1 MPVVR
6 SRVWAGALTALSTIS
21 AASILAASPQS
32 LTFEQFW
39 NRPAPD
45 AAEAAHRSSIA
56 ARTGSGPTP
65 GPVDT
70 LHRLRHWT
78 TISIDASGV
87 DHAPPSVGYSHE
99 YGHHLGPGRAA
110 RAHAIVAIAIFEA
123 VNAVDRRYESYL
135 GVPKA
140 DPNTSIDAA
149 IAQAAHDTLNALFPS
164 QSEHCDKLLDEELA
178 SMKDDKGL
186 SAGIELGRRVAAAAV
201 QHAANDGSD
210 HAEALVGVDYF
221 PGPAPGEWRQDPI
234 SRLPVALGVRWGQV
248 RPLVIPSGEAF
259 RVPPPPELN
268 SPEYKQAFKEVQRVG
283 GDGIVTKTTRS
294 PDQTMAGLFW
304 AYDGSPTLGTPP
316 RLYNQIAMHIA
327 EQMGSDVVDLARLLA
342 LINVGMS
349 DAGIA
354 CWESKYHYKV
364 WRPVTGIRE
373 ADEGTGPSG
382 LGDGNPATQ
391 GDAEFTPLG
400 APASNN
406 TVSNFTPPFP
416 AYPSGHSTFGA
427 VLFQTLRR
435 VYQTD
440 NIPFTIV
447 SDELNGVTLDNRGE
461 PRPLVPRTFSTL
473 SEAEEEN
480 GQSRVYLGIH
490 WAFDKTAGIAQGRQ
504 VADYVFQHAFQ
515 PKK

>member
-6 SRVWAGALTALSTIS
+6 SRVWAVALTALSTIS

-56 ARTGSGPTP
+56 ERTGNRPSP

-87 DHAPPSVGYSHE
+87 DHAPPSVGYAHE

-164 QSEHCDKLLDEELA
+164 QSEHSDKLLDEELA
-178 SMKDDKGL
+178 SMKDEKGL

-221 PGPAPGEWRQDPI
+221 PGPAPG
-234 SRLPVALGVRWGQV
+234 
-248 RPLVIPSGEAF
+248 
-259 RVPPPPELN
+259 
-268 SPEYKQAFKEVQRVG
+268 
-283 GDGIVTKTTRS
+283 
-294 PDQTMAGLFW
+294 
-304 AYDGSPTLGTPP
+304 
-316 RLYNQIAMHIA
+316 
-327 EQMGSDVVDLARLLA
+327 
-342 LINVGMS
+342 
-349 DAGIA
+349 
-354 CWESKYHYKV
+354 
-364 WRPVTGIRE
+364 
-373 ADEGTGPSG
+373 
-382 LGDGNPATQ
+382 
-391 GDAEFTPLG
+391 
-400 APASNN
+400 
-406 TVSNFTPPFP
+406 
-416 AYPSGHSTFGA
+416 
-427 VLFQTLRR
+427 
-435 VYQTD
+435 
-440 NIPFTIV
+440 
-447 SDELNGVTLDNRGE
+447 
-461 PRPLVPRTFSTL
+461 
-473 SEAEEEN
+473 
-480 GQSRVYLGIH
+480 
-490 WAFDKTAGIAQGRQ
+490 
-504 VADYVFQHAFQ
+504 
-515 PKK
+515 